1 MPKRNR
7 SKKNILKNI
16 SEASLKK
23 IMQLKKKL
31 LKGGMSDAEALK
43 AAQNAYKKG
52 GDGTVSNQS
61 DGVSAEGQSAQAQG
75 QSDQAQIDEAEA
87 KALAQAQSDEAE
99 AKAKALAQGQSD
111 KAEGEIS
118 QATSVASSDAPQEE
132 GYIARLV
139 NRFKFWGGKN
149 RGKSK
154 NRRNRSNRNKKQT
167 NKKRN

>member
-52 GDGTVSNQS
+52 GDGTVP
-61 DGVSAEGQSAQAQG
+61 EGQNDQAQVQG
-75 QSDQAQIDEAEA
+75 QSDQAQANA
-87 KALAQAQSDEAE
+87 KAAALAQAQSDEAE
-99 AKAKALAQGQSD
+99 AKAKAAAEAQAQSD

-118 QATSVASSDAPQEE
+118 QGTPVASEAPQEE
-132 GYIARLV
+132 GYLAKLA
-139 NRFKFWGGKN
+139 NSLKFWGGKN

-154 NRRNRSNRNKKQT
+154 NRRNRSKRNKKQT

>member
-16 SEASLKK
+16 SEASFKK

-31 LKGGMSDAEALK
+31 LKGGMSEAEALK

-52 GDGTVSNQS
+52 GEVIVSNQN
-61 DGVSAEGQSAQAQG
+61 DGVSAEGQAEAAAAAAEVQGQSAEATEAQAQA
-75 QSDQAQIDEAEA
+75 DAEA
-87 KALAQAQSDEAE
+87 Y
-99 AKAKALAQGQSD
+99 AQG
-111 KAEGEIS
+111 EVS
-118 QATSVASSDAPQEE
+118 QATPVTGEAPQEE
-132 GYIARLV
+132 GYFSKLV
-139 NRFKFWGGKN
+139 NSLKFWGGKN

-154 NRRNRSNRNKKQT
+154 NRRNRSKRNKKQT

>member
-52 GDGTVSNQS
+52 GDGTVP
-61 DGVSAEGQSAQAQG
+61 EGQNDQAQVQG
-75 QSDQAQIDEAEA
+75 QSDQAQANA
-87 KALAQAQSDEAE
+87 KAAALAQAQSDEAE
-99 AKAKALAQGQSD
+99 AKAKAD
-111 KAEGEIS
+111 EVEKEI
-118 QATSVASSDAPQEE
+118 ASLSIKLHAS
-132 GYIARLV
+132 LV
-139 NRFKFWGGKN
+139 RAGLH
-149 RGKSK
+149 RSK
-154 NRRNRSNRNKKQT
+154 
-167 NKKRN
+167 

>member
-16 SEASLKK
+16 SEASFKK

-31 LKGGMSDAEALK
+31 LKGGMSETEALK

-52 GDGTVSNQS
+52 GEVIMSNQN
-61 DGVSAEGQSAQAQG
+61 DGVSAEGQAEADAMAKAAAAEVQGQSAEATEATEAQAQA
-75 QSDQAQIDEAEA
+75 DAEA
-87 KALAQAQSDEAE
+87 N
-99 AKAKALAQGQSD
+99 AQG
-111 KAEGEIS
+111 EVS
-118 QATSVASSDAPQEE
+118 QATPVTGEAPQEE
-132 GYIARLV
+132 GYFSKLV
-139 NRFKFWGGKN
+139 NSLKFWGGKN

-154 NRRNRSNRNKKQT
+154 NRRNRSKRNKKQT

>member
-31 LKGGMSDAEALK
+31 LKGGMSEAEALK

-52 GDGTVSNQS
+52 GEVIVSNQN
-61 DGVSAEGQSAQAQG
+61 DGVSAEGQAEAAAAAAEVQGQSAEATEAQAQA
-75 QSDQAQIDEAEA
+75 DAEA
-87 KALAQAQSDEAE
+87 Y
-99 AKAKALAQGQSD
+99 AQG
-111 KAEGEIS
+111 EVS
-118 QATSVASSDAPQEE
+118 QATPVTGEAPQEE
-132 GYIARLV
+132 GYFSKLV
-139 NRFKFWGGKN
+139 NSLKFWGGKN

-154 NRRNRSNRNKKQT
+154 NRRNRSKRNKKQT

>member
-16 SEASLKK
+16 SEASFKK

-31 LKGGMSDAEALK
+31 LKGGMSEAEALK

-52 GDGTVSNQS
+52 GEVIVSNQN
-61 DGVSAEGQSAQAQG
+61 DGVSAEGQAEAAAEVQGQSAEATEAQAQA
-75 QSDQAQIDEAEA
+75 DAEA
-87 KALAQAQSDEAE
+87 Y
-99 AKAKALAQGQSD
+99 AQG
-111 KAEGEIS
+111 EVS
-118 QATSVASSDAPQEE
+118 QATPVTGEAPQEE
-132 GYIARLV
+132 GYFSKLV
-139 NRFKFWGGKN
+139 NSLKFWGGKN

-154 NRRNRSNRNKKQT
+154 NRRNRSKRNKKQT

>member
-52 GDGTVSNQS
+52 GDGIVS
-61 DGVSAEGQSAQAQG
+61 EGQNDQAQS
-75 QSDQAQIDEAEA
+75 QSDQAQ
-87 KALAQAQSDEAE
+87 ALAQAQSDEAE
-99 AKAKALAQGQSD
+99 AKAQAQAQAQAQSD

-118 QATSVASSDAPQEE
+118 QGTPVENQAPPEE
-132 GYIARLV
+132 GYLAKLA
-139 NRFKFWGGKN
+139 NSLKFWGGKN

-154 NRRNRSNRNKKQT
+154 NRRNRSKRNKKQT